1 MVLLLHLKWELYFL
15 VGGLILGFI
24 NLQQYKLVGQYY

>member
-15 VGGLILGFI
+15 GGLILGFI